1 MARATDTLL
10 GHRFATGD
18 TTTIIRT
25 RARPMATTDR
35 AGSQAEYLSA
45 PALGMAGADAVG
57 AAGVTAGVD
66 AGVGSITVGSQV
78 DEDSQVDAVLMEHM
92 VLAVHEAAMGSAVR
106 LAASTVEVVVAS
118 TATLA
123 EAASTA
129 VVAVASTVVVADT
142 AVADTVKLSGQS
154 KENGWQ
160 HMLPAFL
167 FVEGLFLIAP
177 LRCLEFLARYFCTPA
192 CISC

>member
-35 AGSQAEYLSA
+35 AGSQVEYLSA

-66 AGVGSITVGSQV
+66 AVVGSITVGSQV
-78 DEDSQVDAVLMEHM
+78 DEDSQVDAVLMDHM

-106 LAASTVEVVVAS
+106 LAASTAVA
-118 TATLA
+118 
-123 EAASTA
+123 
-129 VVAVASTVVVADT
+129 AVASTVVVADT